1 MDLKSQIL
9 KVRENF
15 YKNYCSD
22 CNQEKG
28 LINSNKCLL
37 CSKNCKNEYKAVREY
52 AQLLMDN
59 FSNNYLF
66 FAFSDD
72 QLKEGLNKL
81 AAEPKDVVF
90 IGNGGFLLKE
100 KKEEFKTLINS
111 IELLKTALYND
122 AKYLY
127 DAFYTE
133 MVNYEYIFTYDDMDI
148 LNALNISIE
157 EYNSNKT
164 MQRMYLK
171 ARKDYLN
178 DIEY

>member
-28 LINSNKCLL
+28 LINNNKCLL
-37 CSKNCKNEYKAVREY
+37 CSKNCKNEYKAITEY
-52 AQLLMDN
+52 VQLLMDN
-59 FSNNYLF
+59 FTDNYMF

-72 QLKEGLNKL
+72 QLKKGLKKL
-81 AAEPKDVVF
+81 EAKPEDILN
-90 IGNGGFLLKE
+90 IGNGGFLLKA
-100 KKEEFKTLINS
+100 KKEDFKKLLKD
-111 IELLKTALYND
+111 IELIKTALYND

-127 DAFYTE
+127 DAFYYE
-133 MVNYEYIFTYDDMDI
+133 MADHEYIINFDDIQI